1 MRTRKQRLRCL
12 EYRDTHGRFTKVN
25 PCYCCGKSA
34 GFKPTE
40 HPMAWSEAWGHRSL
54 LLCAKC
60 LEATKD
66 MVRSDFLKYARG
78 RGGLYGNNDRT

>member
-34 GFKPTE
+34 GFKPAE
-40 HPMAWSEAWGHRSL
+40 HPLCWSEAWGHRAVR
-54 LLCAKC
+54 LCAKC
-60 LEATKD
+60 LAATEAMTD
-66 MVRSDFLKYARG
+66 VGDFLRYARG
-78 RGGLYGNNDRT
+78 RGGSVI